1 MVEVE
6 EQVAATN
13 DHLAATRGDAKYRDR
28 ADHARRQAQQA
39 REVASA
45 IRQGDEPSDQETH
58 RPGASPGPSRC
69 DDQEAGVWPARLNHR
84 KQLSDRHGI
93 DIGDGERRH
102 IDQ

>member
-1 MVEVE
+1 MAEVE

-45 IRQGDEPSDQETH
+45 IGQGDEPAD
-58 RPGASPGPSRC
+58 
-69 DDQEAGVWPARLNHR
+69 RLNN
-84 KQLSDRHGI
+84 S
-93 DIGDGERRH
+93 
-102 IDQ
+102 